1 MLTIEDL
8 HVDVDGREILHGLE
22 LVIRPGEIHAVMGPN
37 GSGKSTLAY
46 VLAGRDGYVV
56 TRGRIVFEGQDLVA
70 MSPEERARAGA
81 FLAFQYPVEI
91 PGVAN
96 ASLLRAAVNAVRK
109 HRGAA
114 ELDAMEFLKLAR
126 EKLKLLKV
134 DESFLS
140 RPINGGFSGG
150 EKKRNE
156 VFQMAMLEP
165 RLAVLD
171 ETDSGLDIDA
181 LRVVANGVHALPHP
195 HAPLPLPT
203 HI

>member
-1 MLTIEDL
+1 
-8 HVDVDGREILHGLE
+8 
-22 LVIRPGEIHAVMGPN
+22 MGPT
-37 GSGKSTLAY
+37 GSGKSRLAY

-56 TRGRIVFEGQDLVA
+56 TGGRIVFEGQDLVA
-70 MSPEERARAGA
+70 MSPEERARAGV

-140 RPINGGFSGG
+140 PPVNVAFSAGDKNPNAVFHIPI
-150 EKKRNE
+150 
-156 VFQMAMLEP
+156 LE
-165 RLAVLD
+165 
-171 ETDSGLDIDA
+171 
-181 LRVVANGVHALPHP
+181 
-195 HAPLPLPT
+195 
-203 HI
+203 